1 MIAATE
7 QATLPSARAGTL
19 RADSH
24 GWAEWSPP
32 AQVQALSLGRPVFV
46 DFTAAWCL
54 TCQANKRLVLHSSRV
69 AAAFASRGVTLL
81 RADWTNRNDAIAHE
95 LARFGRT
102 GVPLYVLYDS
112 RGRPHLL
119 PEILTEG
126 AVLDALSDL

>member
-1 MIAATE
+1 MAEREAELVEVLLDRHSID
-7 QATLPSARAGTL
+7 AGF
-19 RADSH
+19 A
-24 GWAEWSPP
+24 P
-32 AQVQALSLGRPVFV
+32 AGQIGFV
-46 DFTAAWCL
+46 DPE
-54 TCQANKRLVLHSSRV
+54 
-69 AAAFASRGVTLL
+69 
-81 RADWTNRNDAIAHE
+81 DAIECAHVDHE

>member
-7 QATLPSARAGTL
+7 RATLPSARAGTL

-69 AAAFASRGVTLL
+69 RSEEHTSELQSQFHLVCRLLLEKKKEHNYSPDDLTL
-81 RADWTNRNDAIAHE
+81 
-95 LARFGRT
+95 
-102 GVPLYVLYDS
+102 P
-112 RGRPHLL
+112 
-119 PEILTEG
+119 
-126 AVLDALSDL
+126 